1 MLLTVA
7 ALAYSLL
14 GFITGLFNGMFG
26 IGGGIVI
33 TPGLLAIF
41 SLLKVPE
48 AHATH
53 LAVGTSLTYILIT
66 SSVTSFFYA
75 RLGMRM
81 TKERLFLFCAA
92 LLGGIFG
99 SILAIR
105 SPAFMLRALLG
116 LVELG
121 VGVQL
126 FLAGSL
132 RSQASSSLEGDSQRK
147 ASLLSLGLL
156 GVACGMLSP
165 LTGVGGGVVAVPA
178 MVLWYGVPYRQAAAN
193 GAFMVIGS
201 ALFSMAFFVLG
212 GLHLGV
218 AGGRG
223 VYPFSLT
230 PVGFVSPLALV
241 CLLPF
246 GIFGAKVGSRVAV
259 KANPASMQLLLA
271 YVLIAV
277 GLFVLLPA
285 VLRLLS

>member
-1 MLLTVA
+1 
-7 ALAYSLL
+7 
-14 GFITGLFNGMFG
+14 
-26 IGGGIVI
+26 
-33 TPGLLAIF
+33 
-41 SLLKVPE
+41 
-48 AHATH
+48 
-53 LAVGTSLTYILIT
+53 
-66 SSVTSFFYA
+66 
-75 RLGMRM
+75 M

>member
-7 ALAYSLL
+7 AFVYSLL

-66 SSVTSFFYA
+66 SSATSFFYA

-92 LLGGIFG
+92 LLGGILG
-99 SILAIR
+99 SVMAIR

-132 RSQASSSLEGDSQRK
+132 RSRASSSLEGDSQRK
-147 ASLLSLGLL
+147 PSLLSLGLL

-218 AGGRG
+218 AGGRW
-223 VYPFSLT
+223 VYPFAFT
-230 PVGFVSPLALV
+230 PVGFVSVLALV

-259 KANPASMQLLLA
+259 KANPASMQVLLA
-271 YVLIAV
+271 YVLITV

-285 VLRLLS
+285 VLKLLS

>member
-99 SILAIR
+99 SR
-105 SPAFMLRALLG
+105 SEERR
-116 LVELG
+116 
-121 VGVQL
+121 VGKEC
-126 FLAGSL
+126 
-132 RSQASSSLEGDSQRK
+132 RSRW
-147 ASLLSLGLL
+147 
-156 GVACGMLSP
+156 SP
-165 LTGVGGGVVAVPA
+165 
-178 MVLWYGVPYRQAAAN
+178 Y
-193 GAFMVIGS
+193 
-201 ALFSMAFFVLG
+201 
-212 GLHLGV
+212 H
-218 AGGRG
+218 
-223 VYPFSLT
+223 
-230 PVGFVSPLALV
+230 
-241 CLLPF
+241 
-246 GIFGAKVGSRVAV
+246 
-259 KANPASMQLLLA
+259 
-271 YVLIAV
+271 
-277 GLFVLLPA
+277 
-285 VLRLLS
+285 